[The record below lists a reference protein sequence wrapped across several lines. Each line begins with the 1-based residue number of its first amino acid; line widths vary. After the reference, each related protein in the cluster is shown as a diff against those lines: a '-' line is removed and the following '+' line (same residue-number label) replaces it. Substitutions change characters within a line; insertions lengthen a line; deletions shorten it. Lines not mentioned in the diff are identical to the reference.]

1 MPAPISRHAS
11 RIAPTMVV
19 EDSPGT
25 IVADF
30 EALMDFLATG
40 VRSTGK
46 YHLLPMARLNE
57 LDELMTTP
65 LRPQLQRPQQRSF
78 PHLHGLYMLLRAT
91 RIGMAVGHG
100 KATGKLVLD
109 PFMCEQWAQLNSTEK
124 YCNLLEA
131 WLRVSS
137 WQSIGGA
144 GSSIFSGP
152 AVRARDVWQSVPQEG
167 RRFSKKEQ
175 AGKGFFYCE
184 EQMTSLALLELFG
197 FMTVV
202 RGKPIEGISWAVEEI
217 GHTPFGDQMLTLI
230 VGGFDGLCFSR
241 EQSDLDFG
249 VWQKAL
255 QPMFPHW
262 VNNLKF
268 PEPVFRDGIFY
279 FKVSLGKPWR
289 RIAIAAEHSL
299 EELADCIISAFDFD
313 GDHLHRFQIR
323 DSDGK
328 VLSVNHPAVTDAD
341 LHTDEF
347 AIGYLPV
354 EEGQAIPFDYDFGA
368 DWQFTVTLEKIAPP
382 NPEITQ
388 PIIVESRGKAPAE
401 YDDNW

>member
-1 MPAPISRHAS
+1 MPAPTARHARKIES
-11 RIAPTMVV
+11 PVVV
-19 EDSPGT
+19 EDSLGT

-30 EALMDFLATG
+30 EALMDFIATG
-40 VRSTGK
+40 VCSSGK
-46 YHLLPMARLNE
+46 HHLLPMARLNE

-91 RIGMAVGHG
+91 RIGIAVGHG
-100 KATGKLVLD
+100 KASGMLVLD
-109 PFMCEQWAQLNSTEK
+109 PFMCEQWAQLNPTEK

-137 WQSIGGA
+137 WQTVGGS

-152 AVRARDVWQSVPQEG
+152 AVRARDVWQSIPQEG
-167 RRFSKKEQ
+167 LRFSKKVQ
-175 AGKGFFYCE
+175 AGKGFLYRE
-184 EQMTSLALLELFG
+184 EQTTSLALLELFG

-202 RGKPIEGISWAVEEI
+202 RGKPVEGVGWAIEEI
-217 GHTPFGDQMLTLI
+217 GHTPFGDQMLTI
-230 VGGFDGLCFSR
+230 IIGGFDALYSPR

-249 VWQKAL
+249 VWQKSL
-255 QPMFPHW
+255 QPMFPRW

-313 GDHLHRFQIR
+313 GDHLHSFQIR
-323 DSDGK
+323 ETDGS
-328 VLSVNHPAVTDAD
+328 VLSVDHPAVRDTD

-347 AIGYLPV
+347 SVGYLPV
-354 EEGQAIPFDYDFGA
+354 EAGQAIQFVYDFGA
-368 DWQFTVTLEKIAPP
+368 NWQFTVKLEKIEPP

-388 PIIVESRGKAPAE
+388 PIIVESRGEAPAE